1 MRYNI
6 HMLQQNGYKNG
17 SQIHWLRNNGDRQRF
32 LTLYRIPLYLIVF
45 LGRFPAAVIAASVFS
60 LPSLTGYV
68 LLKKYNTK
76 KKLVFTKRVKRLIC
90 CMLLLSAILIVVPVI
105 PLTILYGAKAGVTG
119 AAAVLGLL
127 IVWMPY
133 AIVLGN
139 LIMKPVETKVN
150 NGFIKDAK
158 RILARNT
165 RLTVIGVTG
174 SYGKTSLKFF
184 LKELLSQR
192 FNVLATPESF
202 NTPMG
207 VVRTV
212 RESLKPT
219 HELFICEM
227 GAKHVGDIKELC
239 DIVNPDHGVIT
250 SVGPQHLE
258 TFKSI
263 ENVRKTK
270 FELAKALPA
279 GGMLF
284 VNGDSEEA
292 RKEAENFD
300 PVYYGIATHDGF
312 YAKDIVYSST
322 GTDFTV
328 VTPKGEEER
337 FHMRLLGTVNVLNVL
352 GAITVAS
359 SFGVTLSELKVPVR
373 RMLPVSHRLELREYG
388 NITIIDDAYNSNPVG
403 SKAAVETLKCFDGA
417 RILITPGMV
426 ELGEK
431 ADELHYRFGTYAADS
446 CDYILLVNKYR
457 TGEIKRGAIE
467 AGFPEDKL
475 FEFDRFTE
483 AMTYACTKIND
494 DRHKFILLENDL
506 PDVY

>member
-6 HMLQQNGYKNG
+6 HMLQQNGYKNR
-17 SQIHWLRNNGDRQRF
+17 SQVQWLRNNGDRQRF
-32 LTLYRIPLYLIVF
+32 LVLFRIPLYLIVF

-60 LPSLTGYV
+60 LPSLAGYV

-76 KKLVFTKRVKRLIC
+76 KKLVFTNRVKRLIGG
-90 CMLLLSAILIVVPVI
+90 MILLSAVLIAALTV
-105 PLTILYGAKAGVTG
+105 PLTVIYGAKAGVRG
-119 AAAVLGLL
+119 AAAALGLL

-133 AIVLGN
+133 AVVLGN
-139 LIMKPVETKVN
+139 LVMKPIETKVN

-158 RILARNT
+158 KRLAENPG
-165 RLTVIGVTG
+165 LTVIGVTG

-184 LKELLSQR
+184 LKELLAER

-212 RESLKPT
+212 RESLKTT
-219 HELFICEM
+219 HEIFICEM
-227 GAKHVGDIKELC
+227 GAKHVGDIKEIC

-270 FELAKALPA
+270 FELARALPA
-279 GGMLF
+279 GGKLF

-292 RKEAENFD
+292 RREAENFK
-300 PVYYGIATHDGF
+300 PVFYGIDTRDGF
-312 YAKDIVYSST
+312 YAKDIDYSST

-328 VTPKGEEER
+328 VTPDGEEER

-352 GAITVAS
+352 GAITVAH
-359 SFGVTLSELKVPVR
+359 SFGIALSELKVPVR
-373 RMLPVSHRLELREYG
+373 RITPVSHRLELREYG

-431 ADELHYRFGTYAADS
+431 ADELHYKFGTYAADC

-494 DRHKFILLENDL
+494 DRHKFLLLENDL